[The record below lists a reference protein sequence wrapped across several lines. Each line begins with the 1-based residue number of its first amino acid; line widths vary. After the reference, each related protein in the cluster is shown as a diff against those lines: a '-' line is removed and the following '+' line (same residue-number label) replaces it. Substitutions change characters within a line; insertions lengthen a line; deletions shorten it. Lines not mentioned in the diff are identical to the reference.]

1 MKSSSGLHLQR
12 PGTVTGVTILL
23 TASVSSN
30 LGLQIAVCLRY
41 LEFGTGL
48 SSVEQ
53 GNKGKVRLG
62 VETMRLDSR
71 I

>member
-1 MKSSSGLHLQR
+1 M
-12 PGTVTGVTILL
+12 L

-30 LGLQIAVCLRY
+30 LGLQIAVYLRY
-41 LEFGTGL
+41 LEFGIGF

-62 VETMRLDSR
+62 VETMRLESR